1 MRISALVAIEQLPDL
16 AKSVDVA
23 AFDDDELE
31 RYYRLMEERT
41 AARAADST
49 TRRLHRRIADEL
61 VGCPTPSKT
70 AFTSRADAAAAITSM
85 SVGTWRTVSLRTYRC
100 QCGSWHLTS
109 STRDD

>member
-1 MRISALVAIEQLPDL
+1 M
-16 AKSVDVA
+16 A

-31 RYYRLMEERT
+31 RYYRLVERRT
-41 AARAADST
+41 AAREEEAT

-70 AFTSRADAAAAITSM
+70 AFENRSAAAAAITTM
-85 SVGTWRTVSLRTYRC
+85 SSGTWRTVSLRTYRC